1 MPKRRL
7 PLPSHVESKDNLYT
21 ECLTCRCSKSSDRQR
36 VSSAAPVSSFDLR
49 LKIYCRIATSG
60 VCSLP
65 RVSCKLARDQSFDF
79 EYAILMARPRR
90 NPAAKSKNGDR
101 LSYWIIVQG
110 TRNKHIGRSQN
121 YQPDHVS
128 TYRHILDHW
137 CSSRPPVMAIK
148 HLVSLGGSFAAGVG
162 MPPWLNSS
170 TMRSSQ
176 NYAHLVAQ
184 RTGARL
190 TDMSAAGADTSNM
203 MDTWQ
208 PSNSLNVLAR
218 ERLPPQLTGVTE
230 DTDLVTIT
238 AGRFLCRR
246 NKVTTASSIL

>member
-1 MPKRRL
+1 
-7 PLPSHVESKDNLYT
+7 
-21 ECLTCRCSKSSDRQR
+21 
-36 VSSAAPVSSFDLR
+36 
-49 LKIYCRIATSG
+49 
-60 VCSLP
+60 
-65 RVSCKLARDQSFDF
+65 
-79 EYAILMARPRR
+79 
-90 NPAAKSKNGDR
+90 
-101 LSYWIIVQG
+101 
-110 TRNKHIGRSQN
+110 
-121 YQPDHVS
+121 
-128 TYRHILDHW
+128 
-137 CSSRPPVMAIK
+137 MAIK

-246 NKVTTASSIL
+246 NEVTTASSILFVCDSRWGRPRILQISGTSENSRRDEATLWAFLWTYTLGRRRYIGSCY